1 MSIREVK
8 TIAHE
13 LRLYGIHN
21 AVERRMEAYKMDPSD
36 PLGLILRI
44 LEDEKQHRKNALAKT
59 LDKKANFRRE
69 SLLENWDTSFDR
81 GLSKTR
87 IRELSELGFWQL
99 KKNLII
105 VGSTGAGKTQLA
117 IALGKVA
124 CQMELSVQFASV
136 QHLLQEAAA
145 ERAAGRLQ
153 KWLRK
158 LKKID
163 VLILD
168 DFALRP
174 YTHDEAV
181 FLVDL
186 VEDRYRKG
194 IHIVTSQVDVEGWR
208 TLFEDAVVADAL
220 VDCLKSPSETV
231 VLTGTSYRQRL
242 V

>member
-1 MSIREVK
+1 MSIREIK
-8 TIAHE
+8 SIAHE
-13 LRLYGIHN
+13 MRLFGIHHSI
-21 AVERRMEAYKMDPSD
+21 ERRLDAYKMDPHD
-36 PLGLILRI
+36 PLDLILKI
-44 LEDEKQHRKNALAKT
+44 LEDEKQYRKNVLAKS
-59 LDKKANFRRE
+59 LDRKARFRRE
-69 SLLENWDTSFDR
+69 SLLETWDTSFDR

-87 IRELSELGFWQL
+87 LRELSELAFWQL

-124 CQMELSVQFASV
+124 CQMELSVQFAST
-136 QHLLQEAAA
+136 QQLLQEADA

-158 LKKID
+158 LKKVD

-194 IHIVTSQVDVEGWR
+194 IHIVTSQVDVEGWK

-220 VDCLKSPSETV
+220 VDRLRSPSETV